1 MIAVQEKFIDVW
13 GGKAGFKWSLN
24 EGVSTDGKSEVDG
37 KVFLGRVVGQ
47 MFVPDGVSDNQR
59 FYPRS
64 LWDKTLNSPELQE
77 RLKNRLIFGKIGHED
92 KIVTEEDLEKGR
104 VSHVLTRLWIDE
116 DGRGMGEALIYNT
129 EAGRN
134 LYTYL
139 KGGSALKPSTRANG
153 CYVEGRDM
161 DGVPIVDEDSYIF
174 ETVDFVLYPG
184 FRQASTRLVENKNIK
199 NIKNKVNMEKTIDGN
214 RILTEMIE
222 SRTRLQSDLSKALQE
237 SSMSKKRV
245 RKMKGS
251 LSKMKGLLENKNKL
265 ISELRSKG
273 KAVCDKAISLNKRQ
287 KMFSERLTAYR
298 KLGSVAQI
306 KRKLAESEKSRRF
319 FKGLAKP
326 NQLARQLKGMIEE
339 LRRYRRIGKPHEIE
353 RAIQLAESTLSKYV
367 RIGKP
372 HEINRVIAKSEGVIR
387 GLLAKEKQRNLTS
400 KVERYSR
407 KYRVPVEDMRSML
420 RSMPESKAVRLAE
433 SISRRQARRARPVT
447 RKPSITARLSESYL
461 CEGQS
466 RAAVV
471 FKNQLAPA
479 TNKK

>member
-1 MIAVQEKFIDVW
+1 MVVTLR
-13 GGKAGFKWSLN
+13 AGT
-24 EGVSTDGKSEVDG
+24 GTC
-37 KVFLGRVVGQ
+37 
-47 MFVPDGVSDNQR
+47 
-59 FYPRS
+59 
-64 LWDKTLNSPELQE
+64 TLLM
-77 RLKNRLIFGKIGHED
+77 R
-92 KIVTEEDLEKGR
+92 IVTYLE
-104 VSHVLTRLWIDE
+104 T
-116 DGRGMGEALIYNT
+116 A
-129 EAGRN
+129 
-134 LYTYL
+134 
-139 KGGSALKPSTRANG
+139 
-153 CYVEGRDM
+153 
-161 DGVPIVDEDSYIF
+161 
-174 ETVDFVLYPG
+174 DFVLYPG

-245 RKMKGS
+245 RKMKGR
-251 LSKMKGLLENKNKL
+251 LSKMKGLVENKNKL

-353 RAIQLAESTLSKYV
+353 RAIRLAESTLSKYV

-387 GLLAKEKQRNLTS
+387 GLQAKEKQRNLTS

-420 RSMPESKAVRLAE
+420 QSMPESERPLGEYLQKTGPSAG
-433 SISRRQARRARPVT
+433 PVT
-447 RKPSITARLSESYL
+447 RKPSRTARLSESYL